1 MAEEIAAYINIEEV
15 NLNVTILW
23 AKTEVKIIE
32 EEGPRQEHLGIAFL
46 SKINIKIINEYETYF
61 YQQLSKI
68 SHSESENVES
78 TQEKTDIHQQQW
90 RRDKELK
97 KCLKMV
103 YKILKQQG
111 V

>member
-46 SKINIKIINEYETYF
+46 SKINIINEYETYF

-78 TQEKTDIHQQQW
+78 TQEKTDIHQRQW